1 MIDVV
6 GIDAPCMDFLVNL
19 EELPYTNCSMPILQS
34 SWQGGGKAATALVA
48 LARLGGSC
56 GKWKVF
62 KQMRYVIGAD
72 CGSTKCLIKAK
83 DFEGNLLAT
92 SMGKTTNHLL
102 IGLNEA
108 KRRIVSE

>member
-1 MIDVV
+1 
-6 GIDAPCMDFLVNL
+6 
-19 EELPYTNCSMPILQS
+19 
-34 SWQGGGKAATALVA
+34 
-48 LARLGGSC
+48 
-56 GKWKVF
+56 
-62 KQMRYVIGAD
+62 MRYVIGAD

-108 KRRIVSE
+108 KRRIVKQVNDLIASFNGKKEDCACIVVGAAGIDSAKDKAVSYTHLDVYKRQFLTFKR